1 MEYNLDG
8 LHSISFTKGCYV
20 GQELVARTH
29 FRGAVR
35 KRLMPVV
42 LKPQAGTIGLRAQA
56 DCLRWASMTKPVAHA
71 ECSARRYN
79 CWRQY
84 CCSRQH
90 EQAAGG
96 HCPCAKSG
104 VRAWPCSVAFAGGP

>member
-8 LHSISFTKGCYV
+8 LHAISFTKGCYV

-42 LKPQAGTIGLRAQA
+42 LRPQAGKVGTRIRMQA
-56 DCLRWASMTKPVAHA
+56 
-71 ECSARRYN
+71 RYV
-79 CWRQY
+79 R
-84 CCSRQH
+84 
-90 EQAAGG
+90 
-96 HCPCAKSG
+96 CA
-104 VRAWPCSVAFAGGP
+104 CII

>member
-42 LKPQAGTIGLRAQA
+42 LKPQAGKFACSKNA
-56 DCLRWASMTKPVAHA
+56 CKPII
-71 ECSARRYN
+71 C
-79 CWRQY
+79 
-84 CCSRQH
+84 
-90 EQAAGG
+90 AA
-96 HCPCAKSG
+96 PA
-104 VRAWPCSVAFAGGP
+104 